1 MQGIDMAWSHIRPPM
16 RVNFLGFSQPVTDR
30 HVCFTFVGCLAYFT
44 VP

>member
-1 MQGIDMAWSHIRPPM
+1 MQGIDMVWSHIRPPM

-30 HVCFTFVGCLAYFT
+30 HVGFTFVDCLAQFT